1 VNGEKEA
8 GGNAG
13 IFFAT
18 LGISEII
25 NKGVLLPVHGEKMAA
40 AR

>member
-1 VNGEKEA
+1 VNGKEA

-13 IFFAT
+13 TFFAT
-18 LGISEII
+18 LRIAGII